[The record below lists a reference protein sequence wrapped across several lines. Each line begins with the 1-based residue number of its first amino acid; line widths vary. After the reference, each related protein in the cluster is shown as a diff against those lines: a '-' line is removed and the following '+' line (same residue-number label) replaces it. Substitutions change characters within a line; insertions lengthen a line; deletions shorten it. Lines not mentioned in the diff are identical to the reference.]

1 MTQKS
6 DILDKLSISD
16 VDKTTSKNFLKK
28 VKKAVDKRE
37 W

>member
-16 VDKTTSKNFLKK
+16 VDKTTLKNFLKK
-28 VKKAVDKRE
+28 VKKVVDKRE